1 MEGAIALLSFGW
13 AITQKTIMAL
23 DSNPP
28 ISQCFHALAEPTR
41 IQILELL
48 RTKECCVQ
56 DMILAL
62 NVKQSYL
69 SFHLKTLR
77 EAGLVTARKRGRHV
91 YYRLN
96 VDQFCVLEDYL
107 SAY

>member
-1 MEGAIALLSFGW
+1 MV
-13 AITQKTIMAL
+13 L
-23 DSNPP
+23 DSKLPV
-28 ISQCFHALAEPTR
+28 SLCFHALAEPTR

-48 RTKECCVQ
+48 RAKECCVQ

-77 EAGLVTARKRGRHV
+77 EAALVTAQKRGRRV

-96 VDQFCVLEDYL
+96 VDQFGLLEDYL